1 MRRLEGQVAVVTGGS
16 RGIGRAVAIR
26 LASEGADL
34 ALCSSRSVEAA
45 ERVAEEVKSMGRR
58 AMVRQVD
65 VSDSGTVNPFIA
77 AVVSELGR
85 LDILVNN
92 AGVTRDGMLLRM
104 KEEDWGRV
112 LEVNLKGAFLTMRA
126 AVRPMIKAK
135 RGRIINISSVVAL
148 TGNAA
153 QANYVASKA
162 GLIGLTKSV
171 AREFVSRG
179 ITANAVAPGYIPT
192 EMTEGLPPEVKSAL
206 LERVPMGRPGNAE
219 DVAAAVAYLA
229 SDDAEYI
236 TGQVIVVDGGMT
248 M

>member
-1 MRRLEGQVAVVTGGS
+1 MVTGGS

-45 ERVAEEVKSMGRR
+45 ERVAEEVKSLGRR
-58 AMVRQVD
+58 AIVRQVD

-77 AVVSELGR
+77 SVVSELGR

-92 AGVTRDGMLLRM
+92 AGVARDGMLLRM

-153 QANYVASKA
+153 QANYAASKA

-206 LERVPMGRPGNAE
+206 LARVPMGRPGNAE

>member
-1 MRRLEGQVAVVTGGS
+1 MVTGGS

-58 AMVRQVD
+58 TIVRQVD

-77 AVVSELGR
+77 SVVSELGR

-104 KEEDWGRV
+104 KEDDWVRV

-126 AVRPMIKAK
+126 AIRPMIKAK

-206 LERVPMGRPGNAE
+206 LARVPMGRPGNAE

>member
-58 AMVRQVD
+58 TIVRQVD

-77 AVVSELGR
+77 SVVSELGR

-104 KEEDWGRV
+104 KEDDWVRV

-126 AVRPMIKAK
+126 AIRPMIKAK

-206 LERVPMGRPGNAE
+206 LARVPMGRPGNAE

>member
-16 RGIGRAVAIR
+16 RGIGKAVAIR

-45 ERVAEEVKSMGRR
+45 ERVAEEVRSMGRR
-58 AMVRQVD
+58 AIVRQVD
-65 VSDSGTVNPFIA
+65 VSESETVDPFIA
-77 AVVSELGR
+77 SVVSELGR

-104 KEEDWGRV
+104 KEEDWVRV

-192 EMTEGLPPEVKSAL
+192 EMTVGLPPEVKSAL